1 MEKEC
6 LSLRVWPEESML
18 TYRNHI
24 YSLAM
29 AVLAEAANLTVALTR
44 CELAMFDTSVE
55 DARLVAA
62 SLQTA
67 ASEFWSAIPEEV
79 RTNCQGRHHM
89 SRHLHWIDHWLSRN
103 TPGSCMGDPVDIAE
117 ADIPAVLRC
126 FDEWCHRQSPQDLDL
141 SKRLEPHIKA
151 GQLNAAVR
159 EAWAIFKTRMVT
171 MFNLPSTL
179 DGHKLAEELF
189 GTGGAM
195 AETLGSSEREG
206 YLNLF
211 KGLYSLIRNP
221 IAHNDLPPNPDETE
235 AVIALVNSAIVKVER
250 AHQLAASGTASA

>member
-1 MEKEC
+1 
-6 LSLRVWPEESML
+6 ML
-18 TYRNHI
+18 TYRTHI
-24 YSLAM
+24 YNLAM
-29 AVLAEAANLTVALTR
+29 AVSAEASNFTVALTR
-44 CELAMFDTSVE
+44 CQLAMFDTSVE

-62 SLQTA
+62 SLRTA

-79 RTNCQGRHHM
+79 KTNCPGRHQM
-89 SRHLHWIDHWLSRN
+89 WRHLHWIQYRLDRN
-103 TPGSCMGDPVDIAE
+103 QPGACVSDPVDILE
-117 ADIPAVLRC
+117 ADVPAVLQC
-126 FDEWCHRQSPQDLDL
+126 FDDWCDRQAPQDFDL
-141 SKRLEPHIKA
+141 GKRLEPHIKA

-159 EAWAIFKTRMVT
+159 ETWAIFKTRMVN

-189 GTGGAM
+189 GTGGAT
-195 AETLGSSEREG
+195 AEILGGSEREG

-211 KGLYSLIRNP
+211 KGLYALIRNP
-221 IAHNDLPPNPDETE
+221 IVHNDLPPNPDETE